1 MSCFSCESTQQ
12 HEFFNN
18 TLHFKILLNNTSEL
32 FTLKMRERRNRM
44 SYFEEIKLLYSQDPQ
59 RWYSTRKRLGM
70 NVGQHVAI
78 QDAEIRNWKF
88 STSRNQ
94 LSRTLISQIGITEN
108 LQFNLA
114 KAYSSSMCSNF
125 LKSFISITLM
135 LLRLKSLQHTN
146 TEDILL

>member
-78 QDAEIRNWKF
+78 QDAEIRN
-88 STSRNQ
+88 
-94 LSRTLISQIGITEN
+94 
-108 LQFNLA
+108 
-114 KAYSSSMCSNF
+114 
-125 LKSFISITLM
+125 
-135 LLRLKSLQHTN
+135 
-146 TEDILL
+146 